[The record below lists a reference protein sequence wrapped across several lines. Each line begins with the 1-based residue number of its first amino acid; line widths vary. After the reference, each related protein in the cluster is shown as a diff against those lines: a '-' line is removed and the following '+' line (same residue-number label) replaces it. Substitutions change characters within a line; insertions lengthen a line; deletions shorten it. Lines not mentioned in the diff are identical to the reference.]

1 MIRKIVTVLILVP
14 LALAIV
20 MFAVANRAP
29 VTLGFDPFGAEP
41 PMFAFAVPLFLVLLV
56 ALIAGVIV
64 GGAAAW
70 SRQSKWRRRARRL
83 SADLKAARG
92 ETETLRRQA
101 RSARRAVQPGRRIV
115 DRRDRVSPS
124 VGRMTCRCAS
134 SPPKRSPRPDLSGAD
149 RGAARGVPRRHHGAA
164 APPPPDRAA
173 RRAKRWCC

>member
-1 MIRKIVTVLILVP
+1 MLRKIVTVLILVP

-29 VTLGFDPFGAEP
+29 VMLGFDPFGAQP
-41 PMFAFAVPLFLVLLV
+41 PMCAFVAPLFLTLLA

-92 ETETLRRQA
+92 EIETLRR
-101 RSARRAVQPGRRIV
+101 RLE
-115 DRRDRVSPS
+115 
-124 VGRMTCRCAS
+124 AS
-134 SPPKRSPRPDLSGAD
+134 
-149 RGAARGVPRRHHGAA
+149 AA
-164 APPPPDRAA
+164 AQAQAQNSIAA
-173 RRAKRWCC
+173 IAYRHPSAA

>member
-1 MIRKIVTVLILVP
+1 MLRKIVTVLILVP

-29 VTLGFDPFGAEP
+29 VVLGFDPFGAQP
-41 PMFAFAVPLFLVLLV
+41 PMFAFVAPLFLALLA

-92 ETETLRRQA
+92 EIETLRHQLE
-101 RSARRAVQPGRRIV
+101 
-115 DRRDRVSPS
+115 
-124 VGRMTCRCAS
+124 AS
-134 SPPKRSPRPDLSGAD
+134 
-149 RGAARGVPRRHHGAA
+149 AA
-164 APPPPDRAA
+164 AHAQAQNSIAA
-173 RRAKRWCC
+173 IAYRHPSAA